1 VWSAR
6 LGLPGGHQICILTM
20 HRGVEQWQLVG
31 LITRRSL
38 VRIQPPL
45 PSFRPISGRRSSVAE
60 QGTHKPLV
68 AGSNPAAA
76 TRKLACTSQKSRAS
90 RALFAWE
97 ALGVHP
103 YLHPFGMQWFPRVLE
118 EPVAA
123 LASPQ
128 WSTISTYLEPV
139 LVPASA
145 RFSLCG
151 RHYSPCLYG
160 YAHTRYTPAAAH
172 RSAVRVPREPTD

>member
-1 VWSAR
+1 MAERQVTNWKGWARGGSRERGPAQAPSHCSFSKSSVTLGWCVSA
-6 LGLPGGHQICILTM
+6 PPPVHGG
-20 HRGVEQWQLVG
+20 VAQWQSRG
-31 LITRRSL
+31 LISPWSQ
-38 VRIQPPL
+38 VRIPPPPPEEL
-45 PSFRPISGRRSSVAE
+45 ARS
-60 QGTHKPLV
+60 
-68 AGSNPAAA
+68 
-76 TRKLACTSQKSRAS
+76 SQKSRAS
-90 RALFAWE
+90 RALFARE

-103 YLHPFGMQWFPRVLE
+103 YLHSFAMQWVPGVLE

-128 WSTISTYLEPV
+128 WSTTSTYLEPV

-151 RHYSPCLYG
+151 RHCSPCLYG

-172 RSAVRVPREPTD
+172 RSTVSVPREPTA